1 MSLRSESRLGRLR
14 RPRYRGPVIGF
25 LRFVGLMNAAVW
37 FGAAIFFTV
46 GVGPAV
52 FSHDMQRLLGA
63 NNFPYFSGAIV
74 QVLIAR
80 YFDLQ
85 VVCGLIALF
94 HAAAEWLYLGR
105 PLHKFWAGLLAGL
118 LAVGLLGDFVLQP
131 KIQKL
136 HAIKYAPNRAP
147 ATRNAAARSLGLWH
161 GFSQTVNVLMLA
173 GLGLYLWRV
182 AHPVSTTRFVTPAKF
197 PG

>member
-1 MSLRSESRLGRLR
+1 MLYRS
-14 RPRYRGPVIGF
+14 PVIGF

-46 GVGPAV
+46 GIAPAV
-52 FSHDMQRLLGA
+52 FSHEMQRLLGA

-85 VVCGLIALF
+85 VVCGLIALA
-94 HAAAEWLYLGR
+94 HAFVEWLYLGR
-105 PLHKFWAGLLAGL
+105 PLHRFWTGLLAGL

-131 KIQKL
+131 QIRQWHDREYAVGRSAAE
-136 HAIKYAPNRAP
+136 HAL
-147 ATRNAAARSLGLWH
+147 ARKRLGLWH
-161 GFSQTVNVLMLA
+161 GFAQTVNVLMLA

-182 AHPVSTTRFVTPAKF
+182 AHPVNTTRFVTPVKF